1 MHWLTL
7 RQWSAALV
15 IGALAV
21 AAPAIRST
29 SQETQ
34 PPPDIRAT
42 IEGTWE
48 LIEWHVD
55 GVIVTPPE
63 MEGRW
68 MVHDGFVMAIRH
80 RDGPESFVST
90 AGYGEYVWG
99 PMTWTYG
106 YERSEDLA
114 GTTSADPVTLSVTG
128 ANPIPMRTFD
138 IRREGTHLLLE
149 QRGGGLTWD
158 YDMLRNT
165 FLLMAADG
173 TTIRKYRRVR

>member
-1 MHWLTL
+1 MRLTVKL
-7 RQWSAALV
+7 WSAAVLV
-15 IGALAV
+15 SVLAV
-21 AAPAIRST
+21 AAPTLRSAG
-29 SQETQ
+29 QESQ

-55 GVIVTPPE
+55 GTVVTPPE

-90 AGYGEYVWG
+90 AGYGEYEWG

-114 GTTSADPVTLSVTG
+114 GTTSADPVALSVTG
-128 ANPIPMRTFD
+128 ATPIPMRTFD
-138 IRREGTHLLLE
+138 IRREGSHILLE
-149 QRGGGLTWD
+149 QRGGGLSWD
-158 YDMLRNT
+158 YDVPGKT
-165 FLLMAADG
+165 FLLMGADG